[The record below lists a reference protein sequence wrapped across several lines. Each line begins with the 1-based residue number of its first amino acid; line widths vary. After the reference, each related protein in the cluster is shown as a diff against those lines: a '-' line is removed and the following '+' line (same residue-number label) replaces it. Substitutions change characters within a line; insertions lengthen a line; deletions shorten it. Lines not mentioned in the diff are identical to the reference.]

1 MSKLSDLWVQVVG
14 LVGPSGR
21 TCVSKLL
28 DLWVQIVAFL
38 IGLVSP
44 CLDGLVGPVVL
55 MPNFV
60 LVVCPQR
67 LLDWGVHTLKTD
79 LWVWVDLCVLNLDL
93 WVHSISGLWA
103 IRI

>member
-1 MSKLSDLWVQVVG
+1 MGPCLTDLWVRSVGLVGPMVGVQVVGLVGPSGG

-38 IGLVSP
+38 IGLVGP

-55 MPNFV
+55 MPNVV
-60 LVVCPQR
+60 LV
-67 LLDWGVHTLKTD
+67 DSM
-79 LWVWVDLCVLNLDL
+79 CVLNDCWTWGFIPL
-93 WVHSISGLWA
+93 
-103 IRI
+103 

>member
-1 MSKLSDLWVQVVG
+1 MGPCLTDLWVRSVGLVGPMVGLVCPDLWVQVVG

-28 DLWVQIVAFL
+28 DLWFQIVAFL

-60 LVVCPQR
+60 
-67 LLDWGVHTLKTD
+67 
-79 LWVWVDLCVLNLDL
+79 
-93 WVHSISGLWA
+93 
-103 IRI
+103 